1 MQIMIPNDADDRII
15 MADKDKMMQMMKMIM
30 AFIDGMIQI
39 VQSSLNDKIMQMMRL
54 IMAFVG

>member
-1 MQIMIPNDADDRII
+1 MMQRMIPNDANDRFI

-39 VQSSLNDKIMQMMRL
+39 AQSS
-54 IMAFVG
+54 